1 MIMIRLLKIEWLK
14 NLSYRPFKIFSA
26 LYFGI
31 MILLLFVGVV
41 DFEILGFTINLKEQ
55 GFYNFPEIWNF
66 TTYTLGFFK
75 VFLGCIIV
83 FSICQEFSNRMFK
96 QNIIDG
102 LSREEF
108 LLSKILTILVFSA
121 ISTILVFV
129 ATFLLGKSY
138 SESQEGTFAEVFFV
152 GHYFIE
158 LSLFFMFLMFLSI
171 LFRRSIFVFLG
182 YFVWSVAENVLY
194 AVELFY
200 RKGEE
205 TVDKVS
211 DAFYISNYLPLNTIG
226 EIIPA
231 PFKRTNLAKM
241 FGAEYQF
248 EYPLV
253 GLIASLFW
261 IGCFV
266 FGSYYI
272 LKKRDW

>member
-1 MIMIRLLKIEWLK
+1 MIRLLKIEWLK
-14 NLSYRPFKIFSA
+14 NISYRPFKIFSA

-31 MILLLFVGVV
+31 MILLLFVGLV

-55 GFYNFPEIWNF
+55 GFYNFPGIWNF
-66 TTYTLGFFK
+66 TAYTLGFFK

-102 LSREEF
+102 LSKEEF
-108 LLSKILTILVFSA
+108 LLSKILTILSFSGV
-121 ISTILVFV
+121 STLILFV
-129 ATFLLGKSY
+129 ATFLLGKNY
-138 SESQEGTFAEVFFV
+138 SENQEGAFTEVFFV
-152 GHYFIE
+152 GHYFVE
-158 LSLFFMFLMFLSI
+158 LCLFFIFLMFLSI

-182 YFVWSVAENVLY
+182 YFIWIIAENSLY
-194 AVELFY
+194 ALEMFYSKSEETTGKASELFY
-200 RKGEE
+200 W
-205 TVDKVS
+205 S
-211 DAFYISNYLPLNTIG
+211 DYLPLNTIG

-241 FGAEYQF
+241 LGAEYQF
-248 EYPLV
+248 EYPLA
-253 GLIASLFW
+253 GLLASLFW